1 MTALRVLSYN
11 VRSLRDDGD
20 AVARVIRA
28 AAPDVVCI
36 QEAPRFLRWRARC
49 AALAR
54 RSGLVVVTGGRS
66 AAGNLLLCRV
76 AVRVHSAEDVLLS
89 AVPGLHRR
97 GLALAELSL
106 AGSRFTLAG
115 THLDLEPAARL
126 RHVEEILDA
135 TARLSAAGRGSA
147 GGEVSAP
154 LVLCGDFNE
163 PPGGPVWTA
172 LTAGLR
178 DAGAGADPVPTFSVR
193 SPRRRIDGVLVD
205 PAFVVRS
212 YDVLDSPDVRRASD
226 HFPVLAELEL
236 PS

>member
-1 MTALRVLSYN
+1 MTPLRVLSYN
-11 VRSLRDDGD
+11 VRSLRDDSD

-36 QEAPRFLRWRARC
+36 QEAPRFLRWRSRC

-54 RSGLVVVTGGRS
+54 RSGLVVVTGGRG

-106 AGSRFTLAG
+106 AGARFALAG

-126 RHVEEILDA
+126 RHVEEILAA
-135 TARLSAAGRGSA
+135 TGRRSAADGP
-147 GGEVSAP
+147 SAP

-163 PPGGPVWTA
+163 PPGGPVWAA

-178 DAGAGADPVPTFSVR
+178 DAGAAADPVPTYSVR

-205 PAFVVRS
+205 PQVVVRS
-212 YDVLDSPDVRRASD
+212 YQVLDSPDVRRASD

-236 PS
+236 PR